1 MSSAQTSRT
10 TPDQKGRRTES
21 AHRRISAGGS
31 ESRQV
36 RLAYKQPQQQR
47 HDEGE
52 AEGAGLA
59 ALAELLR
66 TYPGLLDGEVGGV
79 ARALTQATVAASKV
93 AMQGSSTSSMGSLEK
108 IRLGR
113 SLSSAAAAH
122 GRFRTSVSGGSSAS
136 GESGVAGRATAGSSS
151 ESGQHSEAG
160 SGLRRR
166 WFTQAH
172 LRRLQSEGVVFRKG
186 KFTDEENAEIDEAV
200 TAFVEMHGLTRQE
213 MYGHLFQRKAHEA
226 GSQLQQRT
234 QDAGSQLQP
243 RTQDAGS
250 EQQRRT
256 QDAGQAGDD
265 AGRQVR
271 RAFWPELAEAL
282 PERPLQAIYHHVR
295 RKFHPHNYQGAW
307 TASEDTRL
315 QRLVAAHGPA
325 WEAISQEMGRMGTN
339 CRDRWRHIQGGRSRQ
354 NVRAAAGGSND
365 AAAAEAGVTAP
376 TWTGS
381 SRHHGADI
389 SSQPNG

>member
-1 MSSAQTSRT
+1 MSSARTSRT
-10 TPDQKGRRTES
+10 TPDQEGRRTES
-21 AHRRISAGGS
+21 AHRRIGAGAS

-36 RLAYKQPQQQR
+36 RLAYRQPQQQQR
-47 HDEGE
+47 HEEGD

-113 SLSSAAAAH
+113 SLSSAAATHA
-122 GRFRTSVSGGSSAS
+122 RISRTSVSGGSSAS
-136 GESGVAGRATAGSSS
+136 GEFGVAGRATTGGSS
-151 ESGQHSEAG
+151 ESGQHAETG

-226 GSQLQQRT
+226 GNQSQQRT
-234 QDAGSQLQP
+234 QDAGSEL
-243 RTQDAGS
+243 
-250 EQQRRT
+250 QRRT
-256 QDAGQAGDD
+256 HDAGQAGDD

-307 TASEDTRL
+307 TTGEDTRL

-354 NVRAAAGGSND
+354 NVRAAAGGSSD

-376 TWTGS
+376 TDS